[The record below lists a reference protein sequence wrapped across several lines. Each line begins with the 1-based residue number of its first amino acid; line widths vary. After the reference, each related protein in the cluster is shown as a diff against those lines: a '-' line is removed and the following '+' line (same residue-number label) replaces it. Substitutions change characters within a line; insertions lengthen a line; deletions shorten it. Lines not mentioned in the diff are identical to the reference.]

1 MAPPTGALVCPQPTL
16 LLLLLPSNDLLE
28 AGVQEN
34 EKKKAE
40 KKKQMPSLLY
50 LTLFLVLKTESE
62 GFSWNS
68 LCRC

>member
-34 EKKKAE
+34 EKKKGRE
-40 KKKQMPSLLY
+40 KKTDAFSSVSHPFLGPQDRIRG
-50 LTLFLVLKTESE
+50 LFLEL
-62 GFSWNS
+62 S
-68 LCRC
+68 L